1 MASSQV
7 ISQGLD
13 IVDSIDAVRFDTT
26 HHVFRADYDA
36 SRDSVALATVAVVAT
51 AEDRDPADLAPLQ
64 SAIDTDALESLFA
77 ASDDIS
83 NGCRL
88 TFEYEGFEVTV
99 FSGGVIEAVPMDAPN
114 PRLDA
119 AAGVEPTIEDASQA
133 NTAPEHA
140 DD

>member
-13 IVDSIDAVRFDTT
+13 LVDSIDAVQFDTT
-26 HHVFRADYDA
+26 HNVFRADYDVT
-36 SRDSVALATVAVVAT
+36 RDSVTLATVAVVAT

-64 SAIDTDALESLFA
+64 SAVDTDALESLFA
-77 ASDDIS
+77 ASADVTNS
-83 NGCRL
+83 CRL
-88 TFEYEGFEVTV
+88 TFEYEGFEVTL
-99 FSGGVIEAVPMDAPN
+99 FNGGVIEAVPMDAPN

-119 AAGVEPTIEDASQA
+119 AAGVEPTITDAA
-133 NTAPEHA
+133 TADAVRDPA